1 MSYPGFPYNDF
12 ASWPFQQGQQG
23 NSNHQ
28 QSLSNQFPIPQYP
41 LPTSSGPASYT
52 APPQGSTQPTSF
64 PTNITSSCPPL
75 PFPNPFPNPFLN
87 SFSTSF
93 PPMQFPAQFPP
104 APLPQAGTSAPAY
117 GSFENIQGP
126 APQHTEPGQSG
137 SHPNEYSMGSQQAV
151 PSRNLQQVNGAH
163 SHRAQSVPTNLNLTT
178 IHPTLGLCVLVPIGA
193 LSASAPQSPR
203 NWTIPS
209 TPGSRH
215 RDRYNDRVDRLRRR
229 HSRELTPYMRYMTSS
244 PPRSYSPY
252 LSSPSSSFTVTPI
265 LRHRHRNTTPEYGR
279 SPRRFHG
286 IGGFTPLRSQDVPR
300 PTIEPSISTVGT
312 CSQCG
317 GTGASSSY
325 EPCTDGSA
333 APTPRITTREN
344 GFVGNGESSR
354 GCVGGQESPAE
365 DRRRFQASLKE
376 VDE

>member
-1 MSYPGFPYNDF
+1 MSYTGFQPNDF
-12 ASWPFQQGQQG
+12 ASWPPPQVQQGTM
-23 NSNHQ
+23 NHN
-28 QSLSNQFPIPQYP
+28 QSLLNQFPIPQYP
-41 LPTSSGPASYT
+41 LPPSSGPASYT
-52 APPQGSTQPTSF
+52 APLQGQAPSTSF
-64 PTNITSSCPPL
+64 PSTITDSCPPCPL
-75 PFPNPFPNPFLN
+75 PNMLQNPFLN
-87 SFSTSF
+87 PFSTSL
-93 PPMQFPAQFPP
+93 PPMHFPAQFPL

-117 GSFENIQGP
+117 GSSSFENIQRP
-126 APQHTEPGQSG
+126 TPQYIEPQNEIRG
-137 SHPNEYSMGSQQAV
+137 SDHSMVSQQV
-151 PSRNLQQVNGAH
+151 IPSFSLQQHNDAL

-193 LSASAPQSPR
+193 LSASAPQSPGH
-203 NWTIPS
+203 WGDSSIH
-209 TPGSRH
+209 GSRH

-229 HSRELTPYMRYMTSS
+229 HSRELTPYMRHTTPS

-265 LRHRHRNTTPEYGR
+265 LRHRHRNTPEYGR

-325 EPCTDGSA
+325 EPFTDGSA
-333 APTPRITTREN
+333 APTPRITAREN
-344 GFVGNGESSR
+344 AFVGNGESSR
-354 GCVGGQESPAE
+354 GYVGGQESPTE
-365 DRRRFQASLKE
+365 DHRRFQASVEE

>member
-1 MSYPGFPYNDF
+1 MSYPGFPSNDF
-12 ASWPFQQGQQG
+12 ASWPFQQVQQG
-23 NSNHQ
+23 NTNHQ
-28 QSLSNQFPIPQYP
+28 HSLMSQVPIPQYP
-41 LPTSSGPASYT
+41 LAPISGPGSYT
-52 APPQGSTQPTSF
+52 APPQGPTQSTSV
-64 PTNITSSCPPL
+64 PTNITSSCPPG
-75 PFPNPFPNPFLN
+75 PFSNPFPNPYLN
-87 SFSTSF
+87 PFSTSF
-93 PPMQFPAQFPP
+93 PPTQFPAQFSF
-104 APLPQAGTSAPAY
+104 APLPHAGTSAPAY
-117 GSFENIQGP
+117 GSFENLQGP
-126 APQHTEPGQSG
+126 IPQPPEPVQDGI
-137 SHPNEYSMGSQQAV
+137 HPSEYPMGSQQV
-151 PSRNLQQVNGAH
+151 LPSRNLQQTDNTL

-193 LSASAPQSPR
+193 LGASAPQSPG
-203 NWTIPS
+203 NWTTAS
-209 TPGSRH
+209 THGTHH

-229 HSRELTPYMRYMTSS
+229 HSRELTPYMRHTTPS

-265 LRHRHRNTTPEYGR
+265 LRHRHRNTPEYGR

-325 EPCTDGSA
+325 EPFTDGSA
-333 APTPRITTREN
+333 APTPRITTREDA
-344 GFVGNGESSR
+344 FVGNGESSR
-354 GCVGGQESPAE
+354 GYVGEEESLAE
-365 DRRRFQASLKE
+365 DRRRFQASVEE